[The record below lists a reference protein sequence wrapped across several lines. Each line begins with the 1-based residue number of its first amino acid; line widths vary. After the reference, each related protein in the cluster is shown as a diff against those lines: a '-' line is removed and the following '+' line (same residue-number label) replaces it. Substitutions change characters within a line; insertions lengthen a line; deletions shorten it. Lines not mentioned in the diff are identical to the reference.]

1 LTTSDLLAEFRGG
14 SKRACA
20 RLMSVVE
27 DEPDA
32 ATAVL
37 DELYPLM
44 GRSFRIGIT
53 GPPGAGKSTLVEK
66 LGRECRNR
74 GRTVGIVAVDP
85 TSPFSGGALLGDRV
99 RMPSLFTDPGVFI
112 RSMATRGGV
121 GGLAARTKE
130 VCDVLD
136 AFGRDCIII
145 ETVGVGQV
153 ELDIAGAAH
162 STVVVLVPESGDA
175 IQAMKAGLMEIGD
188 LFCVNKSDREG
199 ADRMVME
206 IEMMVEMKVRTPYRP
221 TGAFGANSECRT
233 SAVGNRRLAFDDW
246 VPPVVKTVATT
257 GLGVP
262 GLLDQLE
269 AHRKHLEASGALMDR
284 KRESIRSEIVELT
297 EEWLRRDVWR
307 RPDVTARLAGLVQQ
321 VLDGGTTPYR
331 AAEAILK
338 DVLAAS

>member
-1 LTTSDLLAEFRGG
+1 M
-14 SKRACA
+14 
-20 RLMSVVE
+20 MSVVE
-27 DEPDA
+27 DEPDV

-37 DELYPLM
+37 DELYPSM
-44 GRSFRIGIT
+44 GRSFRVGIT

-121 GGLAARTKE
+121 GGLAVRTKE

-175 IQAMKAGLMEIGD
+175 IQTMKAGLMEIGD

-199 ADRMVME
+199 ADRLAME
-206 IEMMVEMKVRTPYRP
+206 IETMVEMKAR
-221 TGAFGANSECRT
+221 AN
-233 SAVGNRRLAFDDW
+233 GWL
-246 VPPVVKTVATT
+246 PPVVKTIATT
-257 GLGVP
+257 GAGVTS
-262 GLLDQLE
+262 LLDQLD
-269 AHRKHLEASGALMDR
+269 AHRSHLESSGALSER
-284 KRESIRSEIVELT
+284 KRERIRAEIVELT
-297 EEWLRRDVWR
+297 EERMRRDVWR
-307 RPDVTARLAGLVQQ
+307 RKDVSGRLSELVGQVMAG
-321 VLDGGTTPYR
+321 GSTPYR
-331 AAEAILK
+331 AAEKLLE
-338 DVLAAS
+338 DVLAAR

>member
-1 LTTSDLLAEFRGG
+1 
-14 SKRACA
+14 
-20 RLMSVVE
+20 MSIVE

-44 GRSFRIGIT
+44 GRSFRVGIT

-162 STVVVLVPESGDA
+162 STVVVLVPESGDG
-175 IQAMKAGLMEIGD
+175 IQTMKAGLMEIGD

-206 IEMMVEMKVRTPYRP
+206 VETMVEMKAKTD
-221 TGAFGANSECRT
+221 G
-233 SAVGNRRLAFDDW
+233 W

-262 GLLDQLE
+262 ALLDQLD
-269 AHRKHLEASGALMDR
+269 AHRKHLDASGALMDR
-284 KRESIRSEIVELT
+284 KSESIKSEIIELT

-307 RPDVTARLAGLVQQ
+307 RPDVTARLAGLVQE

>member
-1 LTTSDLLAEFRGG
+1 M
-14 SKRACA
+14 
-20 RLMSVVE
+20 MSIVE

-32 ATAVL
+32 ATAIL

-44 GRSFRIGIT
+44 GRAFRIGIT

-74 GRTVGIVAVDP
+74 NRTVGIVAVDP
-85 TSPFSGGALLGDRV
+85 SSPFSGGALLGDRV

-136 AFGRDCIII
+136 AFGRDCVLI

-175 IQAMKAGLMEIGD
+175 IQTMKAGLMEIGD

-206 IEMMVEMKVRTPYRP
+206 IETMVEMKAKTD
-221 TGAFGANSECRT
+221 G
-233 SAVGNRRLAFDDW
+233 W

-262 GLLDQLE
+262 SLLDQLD
-269 AHRKHLEASGALMDR
+269 AHRRHLEASGALLDR
-284 KRESIRSEIVELT
+284 KRESVRSEIVELT

-307 RPDVTARLAGLVQQ
+307 RPEVDERLAGLVQQ

>member
-1 LTTSDLLAEFRGG
+1 LTTSELLTEFRGG

-27 DEPDA
+27 NEPDA
-32 ATAVL
+32 ATAIL

-44 GRSFRIGIT
+44 GRAFRIGIT

-121 GGLAARTKE
+121 GGLATRTKE

-145 ETVGVGQV
+145 ETVGVGQT

-162 STVVVLVPESGDA
+162 STVVVLVPESGDG
-175 IQAMKAGLMEIGD
+175 IQTMKAGLMEIGD

-206 IEMMVEMKVRTPYRP
+206 IETMVEMKTK
-221 TGAFGANSECRT
+221 TNG
-233 SAVGNRRLAFDDW
+233 W
-246 VPPVVKTVATT
+246 VPPVVKTVATN
-257 GLGVP
+257 GLAVP
-262 GLLDQLE
+262 Q
-269 AHRKHLEASGALMDR
+269 S
-284 KRESIRSEIVELT
+284 
-297 EEWLRRDVWR
+297 
-307 RPDVTARLAGLVQQ
+307 LATTLNMQQ
-321 VLDGGTTPYR
+321 VHAVPDETISCTVDVSPVWEQKISAIRCHATQLSSSPMMNAPEQRQRLFFGAEYFVR
-331 AAEAILK
+331 AACRQPDLDFLGELWPM
-338 DVLAAS
+338 

>member
-1 LTTSDLLAEFRGG
+1 
-14 SKRACA
+14 
-20 RLMSVVE
+20 MSVVE
-27 DEPDA
+27 NEPDA
-32 ATAVL
+32 ATAIL

-44 GRSFRIGIT
+44 GRAFRIGIT

-74 GRTVGIVAVDP
+74 DRTVGIVAVDP

-162 STVVVLVPESGDA
+162 STVVVLVPESGDG
-175 IQAMKAGLMEIGD
+175 IQTMKAGLMEIGD

-206 IEMMVEMKVRTPYRP
+206 IETMVEMKARTN
-221 TGAFGANSECRT
+221 G
-233 SAVGNRRLAFDDW
+233 W

-262 GLLDQLE
+262 ALLDQLE
-269 AHRKHLEASGALMDR
+269 AHRKHLEASGAMTER
-284 KRESIRSEIVELT
+284 KRESVRSEIVELT

-307 RPDVTARLAGLVQQ
+307 RPDVTERLAGLVQQ

-338 DVLAAS
+338 DVLPQTRY

>member
-1 LTTSDLLAEFRGG
+1 
-14 SKRACA
+14 
-20 RLMSVVE
+20 MSIVE

-32 ATAVL
+32 ATTIL
-37 DELYPLM
+37 DELYPSM

-175 IQAMKAGLMEIGD
+175 IQTMKAGLMEIGD
-188 LFCVNKSDREG
+188 LFCVNKSDRDG

-206 IEMMVEMKVRTPYRP
+206 IETMVEMKAKTD
-221 TGAFGANSECRT
+221 G
-233 SAVGNRRLAFDDW
+233 W

-257 GLGVP
+257 GLGIP
-262 GLLDQLE
+262 ALLDQLE
-269 AHRKHLEASGALMDR
+269 AHRKHLECSGALTER
-284 KRESIRSEIVELT
+284 RRESIKAEIIELT

-307 RPDVTARLAGLVQQ
+307 RPDVTERLAGLVQQ

>member
-1 LTTSDLLAEFRGG
+1 
-14 SKRACA
+14 
-20 RLMSVVE
+20 MSIVE

-32 ATAVL
+32 ATVVL

-44 GRSFRIGIT
+44 GRSFRVGIT

-74 GRTVGIVAVDP
+74 SRTVGIVAVDP

-162 STVVVLVPESGDA
+162 STVVVLVPESGDG
-175 IQAMKAGLMEIGD
+175 IQTMKAGLMEIGD

-199 ADRMVME
+199 ADRVVME
-206 IEMMVEMKVRTPYRP
+206 VETMVEMKTK
-221 TGAFGANSECRT
+221 TNG
-233 SAVGNRRLAFDDW
+233 W

-257 GLGVP
+257 GLGVI
-262 GLLDQLE
+262 
-269 AHRKHLEASGALMDR
+269 A
-284 KRESIRSEIVELT
+284 RS
-297 EEWLRRDVWR
+297 W
-307 RPDVTARLAGLVQQ
+307 
-321 VLDGGTTPYR
+321 
-331 AAEAILK
+331 
-338 DVLAAS
+338 S

>member
-1 LTTSDLLAEFRGG
+1 
-14 SKRACA
+14 
-20 RLMSVVE
+20 MSIVE

-32 ATAVL
+32 ATVVL
-37 DELYPLM
+37 DDLYPLM
-44 GRSFRIGIT
+44 GRSFRVGIT

-85 TSPFSGGALLGDRV
+85 SSPFSGGALLGDRV
-99 RMPSLFTDPGVFI
+99 RMPSLFIDPGVFI

-121 GGLAARTKE
+121 GGLASRTKE

-136 AFGRDCIII
+136 AFSRDCIII

-162 STVVVLVPESGDA
+162 STVVVLVPESGDG
-175 IQAMKAGLMEIGD
+175 IQTMKAGLMEIGD

-199 ADRMVME
+199 ADRVVME
-206 IEMMVEMKVRTPYRP
+206 VEAMVEMKAKTD
-221 TGAFGANSECRT
+221 G
-233 SAVGNRRLAFDDW
+233 W

-257 GLGVP
+257 GLGVSS
-262 GLLDQLE
+262 LLDQLE
-269 AHRKHLEASGALMDR
+269 AHRKHLETSGALMDR
-284 KRESIRSEIVELT
+284 KRESVRSEIVELT

-307 RPDVTARLAGLVQQ
+307 RPDTTERLGELVQQ
-321 VLDGGTTPYR
+321 VMDGGTTPYR

-338 DVLAAS
+338 DVLPQVRQ

>member
-1 LTTSDLLAEFRGG
+1 LSTGLVSTTSELLREFRSG
-14 SKRACA
+14 SKRACS

-27 DEPDA
+27 NEPDV
-32 ATAVL
+32 ATAIL

-44 GRSFRIGIT
+44 GRAFRVGIT

-66 LGRECRNR
+66 LGRELRNR

-99 RMPSLFTDPGVFI
+99 RMPTLFTDPGVFI

-136 AFGRDCIII
+136 AFGRDAIII
-145 ETVGVGQV
+145 ETVGVGQT

-162 STVVVLVPESGDA
+162 STVVVLVPVSGDG
-175 IQAMKAGLMEIGD
+175 IQTMKAGLMEIGD

-206 IEMMVEMKVRTPYRP
+206 IETMVEMKARTN
-221 TGAFGANSECRT
+221 G
-233 SAVGNRRLAFDDW
+233 W

-262 GLLDQLE
+262 ALLDQLD
-269 AHRKHLEASGALMDR
+269 AHRKHLEASGAMTER
-284 KRESIRSEIVELT
+284 KRESARAEIIELT

-307 RPDVTARLAGLVQQ
+307 RPEVTERLAGLVQQ

-338 DVLAAS
+338 DVLASENRN

>member
-1 LTTSDLLAEFRGG
+1 MTTSELLTEFRGG

-27 DEPDA
+27 NEPDA
-32 ATAVL
+32 ATAIL

-44 GRSFRIGIT
+44 GRAFRIGIT

-121 GGLAARTKE
+121 GGLATRTKE

-145 ETVGVGQV
+145 ETVGVGQT

-162 STVVVLVPESGDA
+162 STVVVLVPESGDG
-175 IQAMKAGLMEIGD
+175 IQTMKAGLMEIGD

-199 ADRMVME
+199 ADRLVME
-206 IEMMVEMKVRTPYRP
+206 IETMVEMKTK
-221 TGAFGANSECRT
+221 AN
-233 SAVGNRRLAFDDW
+233 GW

-262 GLLDQLE
+262 ALLDQLE
-269 AHRKHLEASGALMDR
+269 AHRKHLEASGAITER
-284 KRESIRSEIVELT
+284 KCESVRAEIVELA

-307 RPDVTARLAGLVQQ
+307 RPEVTERLAGLVQQ
-321 VLDGGTTPYR
+321 VLAGGTTPYR

-338 DVLAAS
+338 DVLASENRN

>member
-1 LTTSDLLAEFRGG
+1 
-14 SKRACA
+14 
-20 RLMSVVE
+20 MSVVE
-27 DEPDA
+27 NEPDA

-175 IQAMKAGLMEIGD
+175 IQIMKAGLMEIGD

-206 IEMMVEMKVRTPYRP
+206 IETMVEMKTK
-221 TGAFGANSECRT
+221 TNG
-233 SAVGNRRLAFDDW
+233 W

-262 GLLDQLE
+262 SLLDQIE
-269 AHRKHLEASGALMDR
+269 AHRKYLEASGALTDR
-284 KRESIRSEIVELT
+284 KRESIKSEIIELT

-338 DVLAAS
+338 DVLPQIRS

>member
-1 LTTSDLLAEFRGG
+1 
-14 SKRACA
+14 
-20 RLMSVVE
+20 MSVVE
-27 DEPDA
+27 NEPDA

-37 DELYPLM
+37 DDLYPLM
-44 GRSFRIGIT
+44 GRSFRVGIT

-121 GGLAARTKE
+121 GGLASRTKE

-162 STVVVLVPESGDA
+162 STVVVLVPESGDG
-175 IQAMKAGLMEIGD
+175 IQTMKAGLMEIGD

-199 ADRMVME
+199 ADRVVME
-206 IEMMVEMKVRTPYRP
+206 VEMMVEMKTK
-221 TGAFGANSECRT
+221 TNG
-233 SAVGNRRLAFDDW
+233 W

-262 GLLDQLE
+262 SLLDQLE
-269 AHRKHLEASGALMDR
+269 AHRKHLETSGALLDR

-307 RPDVTARLAGLVQQ
+307 RPDTTGRLSELVQQ
-321 VLDGGTTPYR
+321 VMDGGTTPYR

>member
-1 LTTSDLLAEFRGG
+1 
-14 SKRACA
+14 
-20 RLMSVVE
+20 MSVVE
-27 DEPDA
+27 NEPDA

-44 GRSFRIGIT
+44 GRAFRVGIT

-74 GRTVGIVAVDP
+74 GRTVGVVAVDP

-136 AFGRDCIII
+136 AFGRDRIVI

-175 IQAMKAGLMEIGD
+175 IQTMKAGLMEIGD

-199 ADRMVME
+199 ADRLVME
-206 IEMMVEMKVRTPYRP
+206 IEAMVEMKVKTD
-221 TGAFGANSECRT
+221 G
-233 SAVGNRRLAFDDW
+233 W
-246 VPPVVKTVATT
+246 VPPVVKAVATT

-262 GLLDQLE
+262 ALLDQLE
-269 AHRKHLEASGALMDR
+269 AHRKHLECSGTMTDR
-284 KRESIRSEIVELT
+284 RRESTRSEIIELT
-297 EEWLRRDVWR
+297 EEWLRRSVWR
-307 RPDVTARLAGLVQQ
+307 RPEVNVRLEGLVQQ

-338 DVLAAS
+338 DVLGAG